1 MRTVDQ
7 LAIRSSGHP
16 RVWIHGKSY
25 CVLTEWISVPPYYSL
40 FLVHYPQNNLVHKMA
55 VPPEVSERPPSPQ
68 EDDSHTTQ
76 VESRMAW
83 ERVMGS
89 NSPPPVAYDKTS
101 VLILGWDENT
111 DDTKTAEEVS
121 VSRCIAFRV
130 GI

>member
-1 MRTVDQ
+1 M
-7 LAIRSSGHP
+7 
-16 RVWIHGKSY
+16 
-25 CVLTEWISVPPYYSL
+25 PPNHL
-40 FLVHYPQNNLVHKMA
+40 VFLVQYPQNNFVHKMA
-55 VPPEVSERPPSPQ
+55 VPPEVSERSPSLQ
-68 EDDSHTTQ
+68 EDESHTTQ

-121 VSRCIAFRV
+121 VSRRIASRIGV
-130 GI
+130 